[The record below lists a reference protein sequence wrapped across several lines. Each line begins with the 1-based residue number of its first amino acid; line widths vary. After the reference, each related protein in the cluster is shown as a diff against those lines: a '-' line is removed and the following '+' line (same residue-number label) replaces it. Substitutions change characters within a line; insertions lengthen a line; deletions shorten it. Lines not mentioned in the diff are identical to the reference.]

1 MSNPKPQ
8 PTKPQ
13 PPKSQSAPATKES
26 PKVRLAQHIQVR
38 LDDGTVRTLHAG
50 EEYTVGKGPGEVDP
64 AWLERQPLLDLDAE
78 RNQKAVAERRKLLG
92 QITDQRETAESK
104 GRQAARRVGRPQ
116 LRDYGII

>member
-8 PTKPQ
+8 P
-13 PPKSQSAPATKES
+13 PKSPPAQVNKE
-26 PKVRLAQHIQVR
+26 PLKVRLAQHIQVR
-38 LDDGTVRTLHAG
+38 LDDGTVKTLRAG
-50 EEYTVGKGPGEVDP
+50 EVHTVGKGPGEVDP
-64 AWLERQPLLDLDAE
+64 GWIDRQPLLDLDAE
-78 RNQKAVAERRKLLG
+78 RNQKAVAERRKMLG

>member
-8 PTKPQ
+8 P
-13 PPKSQSAPATKES
+13 PKSPPTQVNKE
-26 PKVRLAQHIQVR
+26 PLKVRLAQHIQVC

-50 EEYTVGKGPGEVDP
+50 EEYTIGEGPGEVDP

-78 RNQKAVAERRKLLG
+78 RNQKAVAERRKMLG

-116 LRDYGII
+116 LRDYGIV